1 MFSWLGLTI
10 SHTITAAAAAAAED
24 DDDDNDESY
33 TGSNQSDISL
43 GSNDTEIEEEELADI
58 KSDSTMTSTPKK
70 PASSAKKAASAKKQK
85 DPVLELA
92 TKLAKQ
98 KLDSNCDFSFQCP
111 KLMFTC
117 RDRNRSACV
126 FEMLSALP
134 SDWLKH
140 CKVLPGGNQLSIL
153 FGYPR
158 VLASERCHR
167 KLVTQNG
174 TVFDEHSARAMARS
188 TQVTHFVESN
198 HADHPTMIDG
208 DPQVLNLPF
217 TCVEGEVPGANLCWV
232 AWPTD
237 KIVTYRNRD
246 HKQFL
251 NILCIKLDSVH
262 TFAVA
267 RERVHEAVLDDSEES
282 SDSEGS
288 QMSQQP

>member
-10 SHTITAAAAAAAED
+10 SHTITAAAAAAAEND
-24 DDDDNDESY
+24 DDADDDESY

-43 GSNDTEIEEEELADI
+43 GSNDTNIKEEEELAG
-58 KSDSTMTSTPKK
+58 STMPSTPKK
-70 PASSAKKAASAKKQK
+70 PASSAKKVASGKKQK

-167 KLVTQNG
+167 KLITQNG
-174 TVFDEHSARAMARS
+174 NVFDEHSARAMARS

-198 HADHPTMIDG
+198 HPDHPTMIDG

-251 NILCIKLDSVH
+251 NILCIKLESIH

-267 RERVHEAVLDDSEES
+267 RERVHEAVIDDSEES